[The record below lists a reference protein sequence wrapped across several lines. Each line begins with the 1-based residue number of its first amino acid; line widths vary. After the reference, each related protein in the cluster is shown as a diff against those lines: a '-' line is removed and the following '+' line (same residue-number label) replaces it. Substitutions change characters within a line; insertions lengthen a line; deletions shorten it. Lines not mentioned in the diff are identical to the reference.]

1 MQVES
6 LGLVLKW
13 WRTWRTL
20 PVFAWVK
27 AASLYRKGKFE
38 DAAQLY
44 RKGLRRAQNHP
55 AHYCAR
61 LDLAYC
67 LFRLGK
73 LEAAEEELQKVVS
86 LVPNSR
92 EAQLRL
98 ARLQLWRGESL
109 QAAWTMRRALRNIAP
124 DAEIACL
131 FLGSAIDARAP
142 RYLLEEALRA
152 LQSAQT
158 GDESDVRANAF
169 IARAQMILRKVGT
182 PEYQLART
190 QLAQI
195 ASRPGAPFES
205 VIAFGEVLIEEGKV
219 ALARRLLRRALHSS
233 SEYPRLLSLL
243 AETYLRSGTFYNAD
257 YARQLATTAC
267 QKTSWTSP
275 REMHI
280 LAEAFYHCG
289 DKISALVVASKAKE
303 LGSRLLGSY
312 THSRTLDDLISN
324 LSTGTQA

>member
-6 LGLVLKW
+6 IGLVVKW
-13 WRTWRTL
+13 WKTWRTL

-27 AASLYRKGKFE
+27 AAAMYRQGKFV
-38 DAAQLY
+38 DAERLY
-44 RKGLRRAQNHP
+44 RKGLRTSHSHP
-55 AHYCAR
+55 AQYCAR
-61 LDLAYC
+61 LDLSYC
-67 LFRLGK
+67 LFRMGK
-73 LEAAEEELQKVVS
+73 LEAAEEELQKVVAM
-86 LVPNSR
+86 LPNSR

-109 QAAWTMRRALRNIAP
+109 QAAWTMRRALRNLAP
-124 DAEIACL
+124 DVEMASL
-131 FLGSAIDARAP
+131 FLGAAIDARAP
-142 RYLLEEALRA
+142 KYLLEEALRT
-152 LQSAQT
+152 LQSVQT
-158 GDESDVRANAF
+158 DDDSDVRAKAF
-169 IARAQMILRKVGT
+169 VARAQMIMRRPGT
-182 PEYQLART
+182 PEHQLART
-190 QLAQI
+190 QLAQV
-195 ASRPGAPFES
+195 ASRPGAPFEC

-219 ALARRLLRRALHSS
+219 ALARRLLRRALHAS

-289 DKISALVVASKAKE
+289 DKISALVVASRAKE
-303 LGSRLLGSY
+303 LGSKLLGSY

-324 LSTGTQA
+324 LSSGTQA